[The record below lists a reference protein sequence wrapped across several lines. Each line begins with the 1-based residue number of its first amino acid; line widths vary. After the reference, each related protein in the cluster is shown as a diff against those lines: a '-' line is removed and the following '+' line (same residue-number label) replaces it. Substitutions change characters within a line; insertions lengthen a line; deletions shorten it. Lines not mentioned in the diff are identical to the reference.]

1 MILRCFLLLVFLF
14 QVGFTPLL
22 ASDKYAYSK
31 TTSKSESK
39 QKPSKSEMFEED
51 EDESEKHF
59 GPFGLTFIKKVRFCF
74 IEREIVQSAFSDH
87 SFFSLSKLPIYIWVQ
102 NFRI

>member
-14 QVGFTPLL
+14 QVGFAPLL
-22 ASDKYAYSK
+22 ASDKYANFK

-39 QKPSKSEMFEED
+39 QKPSKSEIFEED

-59 GPFGLTFIKKVRFCF
+59 GPFGLTFIEKVRFGF
-74 IEREIVQSAFSDH
+74 IELEIAQSSVSDH
-87 SFFSLSKLPIYIWVQ
+87 SFFSPSRLPIYIWVQ